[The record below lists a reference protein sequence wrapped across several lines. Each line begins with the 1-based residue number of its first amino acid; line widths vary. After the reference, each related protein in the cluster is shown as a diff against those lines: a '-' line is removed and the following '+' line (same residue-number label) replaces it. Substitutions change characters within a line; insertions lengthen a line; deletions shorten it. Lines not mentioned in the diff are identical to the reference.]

1 MTGRARRF
9 PAARREF
16 SGGEGE
22 DGSPESEA
30 VSRESDPD
38 AGGSSDGDAYARGGV
53 GRSAYVESD
62 VGGNTD
68 AGGSSGG
75 GSGGSAYGNRR
86 GRRGGSRSWNSNAGG
101 DASERRREVPAES
114 QDPEARAR
122 GLLLDSLS
130 RSARTRGQLAD
141 MLERKGVSEE
151 IAEAALDR
159 FTELGLV
166 DDAAYAE
173 AFTRSRH
180 EHKGLGSRAIAF
192 ELRRRSVPDELVQ
205 EAVSA
210 LDSEQEERT
219 AFRLAGERQAR
230 MRGLPR
236 EVQARRLAGFLARK
250 GYGGELVG
258 RAVREALANAAAADE
273 AEAEG
278 DGFDPEGLAFTED

>member
-9 PAARREF
+9 PASRGEF
-16 SGGEGE
+16 PDGAGEGA
-22 DGSPESEA
+22 PESEA
-30 VSRESDPD
+30 ASEGSDQT
-38 AGGSSDGDAYARGGV
+38 AK
-53 GRSAYVESD
+53 
-62 VGGNTD
+62 
-68 AGGSSGG
+68 
-75 GSGGSAYGNRR
+75 GSGFGNRR
-86 GRRGGSRSWNSNAGG
+86 GRRGGSWNSGAGE
-101 DASERRREVPAES
+101 DASERRRAAQAEP

-141 MLERKGVSEE
+141 MLARKEVPEE

-192 ELRRRSVPDELVQ
+192 ELRRRSVPDEVVQ

-210 LDSEQEERT
+210 LDSDQEEQM
-219 AFRLAGERQAR
+219 AFRLARERQAR
-230 MRGLPR
+230 MTGLPR

-258 RAVREALANAAAADE
+258 RAVREALANAAAAEQARDE
-273 AEAEG
+273 
-278 DGFDPEGLAFTED
+278 GFDPEDFAFTED

>member
-1 MTGRARRF
+1 MTGRAGRF
-9 PAARREF
+9 PASRRELPDG
-16 SGGEGE
+16 GGEGA
-22 DGSPESEA
+22 PESEA
-30 VSRESDPD
+30 APEGSD
-38 AGGSSDGDAYARGGV
+38 
-53 GRSAYVESD
+53 SA
-62 VGGNTD
+62 
-68 AGGSSGG
+68 AKGG
-75 GSGGSAYGNRR
+75 GFGNRR
-86 GRRGGSRSWNSNAGG
+86 GRRGGSWGSSAGG
-101 DASERRREVPAES
+101 SGDGSERRRATPAEP

-141 MLERKGVSEE
+141 MLARKEVSEE

-205 EAVSA
+205 EAVSV
-210 LDSEQEERT
+210 LDSDQEQQM
-219 AFRLAGERQAR
+219 AFRLARERQAR
-230 MRGLPR
+230 MTGLPR

-258 RAVREALANAAAADE
+258 RAVREALANAAAAEQAGDE
-273 AEAEG
+273 
-278 DGFDPEGLAFTED
+278 DFDPEDLGFTED

>member
-22 DGSPESEA
+22 DGSPES
-30 VSRESDPD
+30 DPGV
-38 AGGSSDGDAYARGGV
+38 GGSSDGDAYARGGV

-62 VGGNTD
+62 AGGNAD

-75 GSGGSAYGNRR
+75 SAFGNRR

-101 DASERRREVPAES
+101 DAAERRREAPAES

-151 IAEAALDR
+151 VAETALER

-258 RAVREALANAAAADE
+258 RAVREALANAVAADE

-278 DGFDPEGLAFTED
+278 DGFDPESLAFTED

>member
-9 PAARREF
+9 PATRRE
-16 SGGEGE
+16 
-22 DGSPESEA
+22 
-30 VSRESDPD
+30 
-38 AGGSSDGDAYARGGV
+38 SSDGDGADRSSESEAASRERDPEATGNAGGN
-53 GRSAYVESD
+53 SYVEDS
-62 VGGNTD
+62 
-68 AGGSSGG
+68 AGGGAYPEG
-75 GSGGSAYGNRR
+75 NAYGNRR

-101 DASERRREVPAES
+101 DASERRREAPAES

-130 RSARTRGQLAD
+130 RSARTRGQLSE

-151 IAEAALDR
+151 VAEAALDR

-180 EHKGLGSRAIAF
+180 EHKGLGSRAIAY

-205 EAVSA
+205 EAVSV
-210 LDSEQEERT
+210 LDSEQEQHT
-219 AFRLAGERQAR
+219 ASRLAAERQAR

-250 GYGGELVG
+250 GYGGEMVG

-273 AEAEG
+273 AEADAEN
-278 DGFDPEGLAFTED
+278 DGFDPDGLAFVGDAED